1 MTAVTGFSR
10 GYGRAGSMRA
20 LYMVG
25 AMLVLAGVP
34 LLASAAQGAPPELA
48 QLDAGTR
55 AAEAVRAVKRLQ
67 HSWTHY
73 LNEGLWPDAA
83 DLLTDQA
90 TAQFGTEAANGR
102 DGIAGTADDNGPVA
116 TGKLLGDP
124 KRARAPP
131 TVRGRWQSGCRSRSA
146 PPSSRRS
153 TARRGTLPTRRARS
167 ASTARRSTIGCAST
181 ASSTSC
187 Q

>member
-67 HSWTHY
+67 HSWTH
-73 LNEGLWPDAA
+73 
-83 DLLTDQA
+83 
-90 TAQFGTEAANGR
+90 
-102 DGIAGTADDNGPVA
+102 
-116 TGKLLGDP
+116 
-124 KRARAPP
+124 
-131 TVRGRWQSGCRSRSA
+131 
-146 PPSSRRS
+146 
-153 TARRGTLPTRRARS
+153 
-167 ASTARRSTIGCAST
+167 
-181 ASSTSC
+181 
-187 Q
+187 